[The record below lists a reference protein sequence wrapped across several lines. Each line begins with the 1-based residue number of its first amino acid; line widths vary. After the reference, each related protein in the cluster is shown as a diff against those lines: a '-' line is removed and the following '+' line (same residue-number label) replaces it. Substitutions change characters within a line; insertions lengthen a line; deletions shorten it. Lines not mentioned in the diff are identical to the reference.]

1 MSGSWRSREYGPPHL
16 TGAATLFVGSP
27 LGVPGGRR
35 ALLGPPRRAASLR
48 LLHCIA
54 PLRPPHRSRDG
65 TPDLG
70 AARRLLPAFADAS
83 AAHPPRPAGTA
94 ARILAETGGRKW
106 LVRQTAPGQPRAPG
120 FP

>member
-1 MSGSWRSREYGPPHL
+1 MSGSWRSLYDGPPHL

-27 LGVPGGRR
+27 LGAPGGRR

-54 PLRPPHRSRDG
+54 PLRPPHRQRAG

-70 AARRLLPAFADAS
+70 AARRFLPAFPDAS
-83 AAHPPRPAGTA
+83 AAHPPRPPATA
-94 ARILAETGGRKW
+94 AGVWDATGGRKA
-106 LVRQTAPGQPRAPG
+106 VGGGTHVSVK
-120 FP
+120 